1 MKKILS
7 IFVLALG
14 FITFAACSDNDN
26 YTEKENSVKVVK
38 ANTLIAYTG
47 GSTTIEV
54 TGTGISAVS
63 AAEWLTVNV
72 NGNTITA
79 TATQNTSRESRA
91 THITAKASNGDYTLI
106 PIQQEGWTFDTS
118 IFSLTVNDAA
128 EEYLFTVSSAYP
140 IAVTSN
146 SSWFDINYDAETGNV
161 KVNITANN
169 TGLPRSGSINVESAG
184 TVKTIPVYQAEFEN
198 DVLGKYKFG
207 FTAAGK
213 DQSNYTYIDAV
224 LTSKSLTI
232 NVSDT
237 KSFKIPISFPNG
249 GEAPYIINIAD
260 EIPVGESDGKF
271 CFLAFDNYQY
281 NFLGRYASYFFNYLS
296 DSATQGVL
304 NVETDNDGNSTGLS
318 CLFAG
323 NIDLDGYSYGAV
335 STWYILAM
343 KDEVYSQSNYV
354 GTLNTFY
361 WPIITKVVE

>member
-7 IFVLALG
+7 LFVLAIG
-14 FITFAACSDNDN
+14 CITLASCSDDD
-26 YTEKENSVKVVK
+26 YTEKENSVKVVQ
-38 ANTLIAYTG
+38 ANTIIAYTG
-47 GSTTIEV
+47 GSTAIEV
-54 TGTGISAVS
+54 TGSGISAVS
-63 AAEWLTVNV
+63 AAEWLTVSV
-72 NGNTITA
+72 SGNIITA

-118 IFSLTVNDAA
+118 IFSLAVNDAA
-128 EEYLFTVSSAYP
+128 EEYAFTVSSAYP
-140 IAVTSN
+140 ITVTSN
-146 SSWFDINYDAETGNV
+146 SNWFDINYDAETGNV
-161 KVNITANN
+161 TVNMTANN

-184 TVKTIPVYQAEFEN
+184 TVKTIPVYQAEFET

-237 KSFKIPISFPNG
+237 QSFKIPISFPNG
-249 GEAPYIINIAD
+249 GEAPYIINVAD
-260 EIPVGESDGKF
+260 EIAVGESDGYY
-271 CFLAFDNYQY
+271 CFLGFDNYQY

-296 DSATQGVL
+296 ASAIQGVL
-304 NVETDNDGNSTGLS
+304 NVETDGDGNSTGLS

-323 NIDLDGYSYGAV
+323 DIDLDGSNYGAI
-335 STWYILAM
+335 SSWYILAM

-361 WPIITKVVE
+361 WPVIVKVTE

>member
-7 IFVLALG
+7 LFVLALG

-63 AAEWLTVNV
+63 AAEWLTVTV

-118 IFSLTVNDAA
+118 IFSLAVNDAA
-128 EEYLFTVSSAYP
+128 EEYVFTVSSAYP
-140 IAVTSN
+140 ITVTSN
-146 SSWFDINYDAETGNV
+146 SSWFDINYDVETGNV
-161 KVNITANN
+161 TVNMTANN

-184 TVKTIPVYQAEFEN
+184 TVKTIPVYQAEFET

-232 NVSDT
+232 KVSET
-237 KSFKIPISFPNG
+237 QSFKIPISFPNG
-249 GEAPYIINIAD
+249 GEAPYIINVAN
-260 EIPVGESDGKF
+260 EISVGECDGNF
-271 CFLAFDNYQY
+271 CFLAFDNYRY
-281 NFLGRYASYFFNYLS
+281 NFLGRYASYFFNYMS
-296 DSATQGVL
+296 NSATQGVL

-318 CLFAG
+318 CTFAG
-323 NIDLDGYSYGAV
+323 NVDLDGTNYGDI
-335 STWYILAM
+335 SSWYILAM
-343 KDEVYSQSNYV
+343 RDEVYSQSNYV
-354 GTLNTFY
+354 STLSTFY
-361 WPIITKVVE
+361 WPVIVKVIE